1 MMMGTSDTTYAAP
14 GITSAASAAAQQG
27 TTKFTTTDAGG
38 HLATTAYGPD
48 DIANLNNQVTN
59 INNNVNTLSA
69 NVAGLWQNVAA
80 LQGSVQ
86 RGYEGSAVA
95 MATTGGYL
103 PENKK
108 FAVTANWGT
117 FRGQNAF
124 GAQGH
129 LRINDHAII
138 HAGVGAGF
146 RYGGVGGRAGMTLA
160 W

>member
-69 NVAGLWQNVAA
+69 NVAGLWQKELASQIRTVA
-80 LQGSVQ
+80 
-86 RGYEGSAVA
+86 
-95 MATTGGYL
+95 
-103 PENKK
+103 
-108 FAVTANWGT
+108 
-117 FRGQNAF
+117 
-124 GAQGH
+124 
-129 LRINDHAII
+129 
-138 HAGVGAGF
+138 
-146 RYGGVGGRAGMTLA
+146 
-160 W
+160 